1 MDASVTSSPASAL
14 SPGEI
19 RRILFGIILAMLLAA
34 MDQTIVAT
42 ALPTIGN
49 DLHDVEHL
57 PWIVTAYLLSGT
69 AVTPIYGKLS
79 DIVGRRR
86 MLLIGVAIFVAASV
100 LSALAP
106 SMWVLILARFL
117 QGLGGGGL
125 IALAQTIIGDIV
137 APRERM
143 RYQAYFASVFV
154 TSSIAGPILGGF
166 FAEKLHWSFI
176 FWINLP
182 LGALALALSNNALK
196 RLPRHERPHKLDY
209 LGGALMIVATVSL
222 LLALSWGGATYPWLS
237 AEVMGLLALSVVA
250 WIAFVWRLLTA
261 AEPFV
266 PLSVMFHP
274 VVATATASN
283 FFAVGTSVGLT
294 IYIPIYFEA
303 VLGLTASQS
312 GLALIAF
319 VGGTV
324 AGAQIAARIMA
335 VSAHYKRGPVI
346 GQIVAVL
353 GMLVLAIVGPSLSLW
368 PTELLLAIIG
378 LGLGTIYPVTTVS
391 MQNAVEPHQLGT
403 ATASF
408 NFFRSLGSAIFV
420 ALFGAILISA
430 LGVGGQAIGSLD
442 QLVAKAAANGTAI
455 GPVFRYVFGSAV
467 VTLTIGLAFVLAM
480 KEVPLRSGRPSAAAA
495 VVE

>member
-1 MDASVTSSPASAL
+1 MDDTVSSPTAAAL
-14 SPGEI
+14 TPADI
-19 RRILFGIILAMLLAA
+19 RKILYGILLAMLLAA

-49 DLHDVEHL
+49 DLGDVEHL
-57 PWIVTAYLLSGT
+57 PWVVTAYLLSGT

-86 MLLIGVAIFVAASV
+86 MLLIGVAIFVAASI

-106 SMWVLILARFL
+106 SMWVLIFARFL

-125 IALAQTIIGDIV
+125 IALAQTIVGDIV

-154 TSSIAGPILGGF
+154 TSSIAGPVLGGF

-182 LGALALALSNNALK
+182 LGVLALALSDRALR
-196 RLPRHERPHKLDY
+196 RLPRHERPHKLDF
-209 LGGALMIVATVSL
+209 LGAGLMIVATVTL
-222 LLALSWGGATYPWLS
+222 LLALSWGGAEYPWASVEVIGLVAIS
-237 AEVMGLLALSVVA
+237 AVA
-250 WIAFVWRLLTA
+250 WGLFTWRLLTA

-266 PLSVMFHP
+266 PLSVMFHQ

-283 FFAVGTSVGLT
+283 FFAVGTSVALT
-294 IYIPIYFEA
+294 IYIPIYFES
-303 VLGLTASQS
+303 VLGLTAGQS

-324 AGAQIAARIMA
+324 LGAQVAARVMA
-335 VSAHYKRGPVI
+335 IATHYKRTPVI
-346 GQIVAVL
+346 GLFVASVGMAVL
-353 GMLVLAIVGPSLSLW
+353 AFGPSLTLW
-368 PTELLLAIIG
+368 PLEVVLLITG
-378 LGLGTIYPVTTVS
+378 TGMGTIFPVTTVA
-391 MQNAVEPHQLGT
+391 MQNAVPLHQLGT

-420 ALFGAILISA
+420 ALFGAIFISS
-430 LGVGGQAIGSLD
+430 LGLGGQSIGSLE
-442 QLVAKAAANGTAI
+442 QLVSAAAAHGTAI
-455 GPVFRYVFGSAV
+455 GPAFRNVFAAAV
-467 VTLTIGLAFVLAM
+467 VAMAIGFVFVLLM
-480 KEVPLRSGRPSAAAA
+480 KELPLRSGRPPASAAT
-495 VVE
+495 E